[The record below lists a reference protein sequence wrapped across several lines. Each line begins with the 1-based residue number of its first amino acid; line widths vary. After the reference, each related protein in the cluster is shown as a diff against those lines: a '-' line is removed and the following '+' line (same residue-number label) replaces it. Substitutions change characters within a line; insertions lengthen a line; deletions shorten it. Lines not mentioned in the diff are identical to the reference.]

1 MNSKLNK
8 RLFIGISAN
17 YEITPIFLNIKSSI
31 LYNSGKIQ
39 WIPLENIHLTLSF
52 LGNISFEYIPKI
64 TQSLKDILSLD
75 QFIVYI
81 EKTGIFPST
90 QLPTI
95 FYLGIGKGR
104 KKLTELQKIIEKNI
118 APFKVNRK
126 KKIFMPHV
134 TIGKTKQPCRKI
146 DVLPFLK
153 YVYSPIELD
162 VNSVCMY
169 ESKLFPEGMHYTVI
183 NTFPL
188 N

>member
-126 KKIFMPHV
+126 KKIFMPHI

-153 YVYSPIELD
+153 YVYSPIELN
-162 VNSVCMY
+162 VNSLALY
-169 ESKLFPEGMHYTVI
+169 ESQLSHNGARYKVI
-183 NTFPL
+183 TKFPL